1 MAQKTATIIGAT
13 GLIGSHLLQQ
23 LQGSDAFNK
32 IKVIGRRKAG
42 YKNPKTEELV
52 IDFEDESAFKEAI
65 KGSDVVFCAVGTTN
79 KKVSGNKTAY
89 RKVDF
94 DIPVNAVC
102 FAAET
107 GCNTFAVVSAV
118 GANSNSKN
126 FYTRL
131 KGEMEEAVQQ
141 QSLPT
146 LLIVRPS
153 LLLGKRN
160 ETRIAESLGKWIMKP
175 LSFLIPARM
184 KPIYAADVAKAMVHA
199 TNSELKGNHIFH
211 YPEIKNYSSNNY
223 FTKTKG
229 R

>member
-1 MAQKTATIIGAT
+1 MTQKTATIIGAT

-23 LQGSDAFNK
+23 LQISDTFNT
-32 IKVIGRRKAG
+32 IKVIGRRTAG

-52 IDFEDESAFKEAI
+52 IDFEDEAAFKEAI
-65 KGSDVVFCAVGTTN
+65 RGSDVVFCAVGTTN

-94 DIPVNAVC
+94 DIPVNAAR

-118 GANSNSKN
+118 RANSNSNN

-141 QSLPT
+141 QSIPT
-146 LLIVRPS
+146 LVIVRPS

-160 ETRIAESLGKWIMKP
+160 ENRIAESLGKWIMKP

-184 KPIYAADVAKAMVHA
+184 KPIEAADVAKAMVHA
-199 TNSELKGNHIFH
+199 TNSDLKGNHIFH
-211 YPEIKNYSSNNY
+211 YPEIKNYAQNI
-223 FTKTKG
+223 G
-229 R
+229 LE

>member
-23 LQGSDAFNK
+23 LQVSDAFNT
-32 IKVIGRRKAG
+32 IKVIGRRTAG
-42 YKNPKTEELV
+42 YKNPKTEELI
-52 IDFEDESAFKEAI
+52 IDFEDKAAFKEAI
-65 KGSDVVFCAVGTTN
+65 RGSHVVFCAVGTTN

-94 DIPVNAVC
+94 DIPVNAAR

-118 GANSNSKN
+118 GADSNSKN

-131 KGEMEEAVQQ
+131 KGEMEDAIQQ
-141 QSLPT
+141 QNIPT
-146 LLIVRPS
+146 LLIFRPS

-160 ETRIAESLGKWIMKP
+160 ETRIGESLGKWIMKP

-184 KPIYAADVAKAMVHA
+184 KPIEAEDVAKAMVHA
-199 TNSELKGNHIFH
+199 TNSDLIGVHFFH
-211 YPEIKNYSSNNY
+211 YPEIKNYAKLQ
-223 FTKTKG
+223 T
-229 R
+229 